1 MPLEQ
6 RHGSGYPRSPV
17 NTRNRDALA
26 APPGGPLLCGMTRER
41 LVTLPNAVSMSRLAL
56 AAGFVATRDPVARFT
71 LVAIAS
77 ATDFLDGW
85 LARRQ
90 HATTRSGALIDP
102 IADRVFVFTALCAFL
117 LEGAISTATYLILL
131 SRDIATL
138 VGYFVARSV
147 PWLRAVEFRARW
159 LGKLVTALQLLT
171 LVAVIVAPT
180 AVPMLVVVVAAASTA
195 SVADYTLTLWR
206 ERAT

>member
-1 MPLEQ
+1 
-6 RHGSGYPRSPV
+6 
-17 NTRNRDALA
+17 
-26 APPGGPLLCGMTRER
+26 MTRER
-41 LVTLPNAVSMSRLAL
+41 LVTLPNAVSMSRLVL
-56 AAGFVATRDPVARFT
+56 AAAFVAARDPLARFA
-71 LVAIAS
+71 LVVVAS

-102 IADRVFVFTALCAFL
+102 IADRVFVFTAVCVFL
-117 LEGAISTATYLILL
+117 VEGAISTAAFFTLL

-138 VGYFVARSV
+138 IGYFVARSV

-159 LGKLVTALQLLT
+159 LGKFVTALQLLT
-171 LVAVIVAPT
+171 LVAVIVMPS
-180 AVPMLVVVVAAASTA
+180 AVPLLIVAVGAASAA
-195 SVADYTLTLWR
+195 SIADYTLALWR